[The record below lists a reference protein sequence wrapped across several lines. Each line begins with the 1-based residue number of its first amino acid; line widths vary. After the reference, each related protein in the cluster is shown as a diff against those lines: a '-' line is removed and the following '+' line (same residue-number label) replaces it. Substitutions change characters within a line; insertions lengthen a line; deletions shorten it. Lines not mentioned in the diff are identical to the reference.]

1 MATVPK
7 DGLLMLS
14 IVTSSILIL
23 VSTEVGM
30 MQETLANRAI
40 IQVLME
46 N

>member
-7 DGLLMLS
+7 DGLLMLN

-23 VSTEVGM
+23 VSTEDGM

-40 IQVLME
+40 IQVRME